1 MRFFRFTLFQ
11 SYLVFLSKN
20 KTKALTLINIGIFFS
35 IFALSAAIISFNIER
50 QISIKQDE
58 LLTNQIEVND
68 FNQMINEIEIAL
80 NTYGLSLDAE
90 EVYRV
95 ETQLLSETKLGE
107 KIFSEHDFYG
117 PFITSFKRTLIDEM
131 EKFKSEEGGMDIYNI
146 KDETMSLIINDVEN
160 AWNEEDADNFKKYM
174 IAAGKHHEIVKNINY
189 DKYDFKTTPNLEQVV
204 YEIENFEHF
213 HINKSTSE
221 ISDDYFKTLRYGF
234 ATNRYMEQLSK
245 YFKGLIAKLED
256 NIVIINDEIIL
267 LSTKEKNII
276 LITFIFQFFIFIII
290 QVFEINSLNYNLK
303 RKPK

>member
-35 IFALSAAIISFNIER
+35 IFALSSGIISFNIER

-58 LLTNQIEVND
+58 LLTNQLEVNSY
-68 FNQMINEIEIAL
+68 NQLIQELETAL
-80 NTYGLSLDAE
+80 NIYEINLDAE

-117 PFITSFKRTLIDEM
+117 PFITSFKRTLIDEV
-131 EKFKSEEGGMDIYNI
+131 EKFKLEEGGIDIFNI
-146 KDETMSLIINDVEN
+146 KDKTMSLIINDIEN
-160 AWNEEDADNFKKYM
+160 AWSQESADDFKKSM
-174 IAAGKHHEIVKNINY
+174 IDAGKQNEIVKNINY

-234 ATNRYMEQLSK
+234 ATNRYMKQLSK

>member
-58 LLTNQIEVND
+58 LLTNQIQVND
-68 FNQMINEIEIAL
+68 FNQLINEIEIAL
-80 NTYGLSLDAE
+80 NTYELSLDAE

-131 EKFKSEEGGMDIYNI
+131 EKFKSEEGMDIYNI
-146 KDETMSLIINDVEN
+146 KDEYMALIIEDIEN
-160 AWNEEDADNFKKYM
+160 AWSQESADDFKKSM
-174 IAAGKHHEIVKNINY
+174 IDAGKHYEIVKNINY
-189 DKYDFKTTPNLEQVV
+189 DKYDFKKIPNLEQVV

-213 HINKSTSE
+213 HINKIESK
-221 ISDDYFKTLRYGF
+221 ISDDYFKTVLYAF
-234 ATNRYMEQLSK
+234 ATNLYMVQLSK
-245 YFKGLIAKLED
+245 YFKGHLAQMED
-256 NIVIINDEIIL
+256 NIIIINDEIIL

-276 LITFIFQFFIFIII
+276 FITFIFQFFIFIII
-290 QVFEINSLNYNLK
+290 QVFEINSLNYSLK

>member
-1 MRFFRFTLFQ
+1 MRFFRFTLLQ

-58 LLTNQIEVND
+58 LLTNQLEVNN
-68 FNQMINEIEIAL
+68 FNQLIQEIETAL
-80 NTYGLSLDAE
+80 NTYEINLDDE

-117 PFITSFKRTLIDEM
+117 PYITSFKRTLIDEM
-131 EKFKSEEGGMDIYNI
+131 EKFKTEDGMDIYNI
-146 KDETMSLIINDVEN
+146 KDETMALIIEDIEK
-160 AWNEEDADNFKKYM
+160 AWNEKDADYFKKSM
-174 IAAGKHHEIVKNINY
+174 IDAGKHHEIVKNINY
-189 DKYDFKTTPNLEQVV
+189 DKYDFKKIPNLKQVS
-204 YEIENFEHF
+204 YEIVNFKNF
-213 HINKSTSE
+213 HINKIESE
-221 ISDDYFKTLRYGF
+221 ISDDYFKTVVYAF

-245 YFKGLIAKLED
+245 YFKGFNAQIED
-256 NIVIINDEIIL
+256 NIATINDEIIL

-276 LITFIFQFFIFIII
+276 LITFIFQFFIFTII
-290 QVFEINSLNYNLK
+290 QVFEINSLNYSLK
-303 RKPK
+303 RNPK

>member
-58 LLTNQIEVND
+58 LLTNQLEVNSY
-68 FNQMINEIEIAL
+68 NQLIQELETAL
-80 NTYGLSLDAE
+80 NIYEINLDAE

-117 PFITSFKRTLIDEM
+117 PLILSFKRTMIDEM
-131 EKFKSEEGGMDIYNI
+131 EKIISEDGMDIYNI
-146 KDETMSLIINDVEN
+146 KDEYMAAIIEDVEN
-160 AWNEEDADNFKKYM
+160 AWDQESVDRFKKSM
-174 IAAGKHHEIVKNINY
+174 IEAGKHYEIVKNINY
-189 DKYDFKTTPNLEQVV
+189 DKYDFKKIPNLEQVV
-204 YEIENFEHF
+204 YEIEKFEHF
-213 HINKSTSE
+213 HINKTESE
-221 ISDDYFKTLRYGF
+221 IADDYFKTIFYGIASNIHLVQF
-234 ATNRYMEQLSK
+234 TK
-245 YFKGLIAKLED
+245 YFKGVVAKMED
-256 NIVIINDEIIL
+256 NIIIINDEIIL

-276 LITFIFQFFIFIII
+276 FITFIFQFLIFIII
-290 QVFEINSLNYNLK
+290 QVFEVNSLNYSFK

>member
-131 EKFKSEEGGMDIYNI
+131 EKFKLEEGMDIYNI

-189 DKYDFKTTPNLEQVV
+189 DKYDFKKIPNLKQVSF
-204 YEIENFEHF
+204 EIVNFNKF

-221 ISDDYFKTLRYGF
+221 VSDDYVKTVRYGF
-234 ATNRYMEQLSK
+234 ATKLYMEQISK
-245 YFKGLIAKLED
+245 YLKSANAQTED
-256 NIVIINDEIIL
+256 VIVIINDEIIL

>member
-11 SYLVFLSKN
+11 AYLVFLSKN

-58 LLTNQIEVND
+58 LFTNQIEVNK
-68 FNQMINEIEIAL
+68 FNQLIHGIETAL
-80 NTYGLSLDAE
+80 NTYELSLDAE

-131 EKFKSEEGGMDIYNI
+131 EKFKSEEGMDLFNI
-146 KDETMSLIINDVEN
+146 KDETMAIIIEDIEK
-160 AWNEEDADNFKKYM
+160 AWNEENAEDFKKKM
-174 IAAGKHHEIVKNINY
+174 ADAGKHQEIVKNINY
-189 DKYDFKTTPNLEQVV
+189 DKYDFKKIPNLKQVS
-204 YEIENFEHF
+204 YEIVNFKNF
-213 HINKSTSE
+213 HINKTESE
-221 ISDDYFKTLRYGF
+221 ISSDYFKTVKYAF
-234 ATNRYMEQLSK
+234 AISLYMEQISK
-245 YFKGLIAKLED
+245 YFKGVIAQMED

-276 LITFIFQFFIFIII
+276 FITFIFQFFIFIII
-290 QVFEINSLNYNLK
+290 QVFEINSLNHSLK

>member
-50 QISIKQDE
+50 QISVKQDE

-68 FNQMINEIEIAL
+68 FNQLIDKLETDL
-80 NTYGLSLDAE
+80 NSYELSLDAE

-95 ETQLLSETKLGE
+95 EAQLLSETKLGQ

-117 PFITSFKRTLIDEM
+117 PVITSFKRTLVDEM
-131 EKFKSEEGGMDIYNI
+131 EKFKSEDGMDIYNI
-146 KDETMSLIINDVEN
+146 KDEHMALIIESIEN
-160 AWNEEDADNFKKYM
+160 AWSQESADDFKKSM
-174 IAAGKHHEIVKNINY
+174 IDAGKYHEIVKNINY
-189 DKYDFKTTPNLEQVV
+189 DKYDFKKIPNLEQVV

-213 HINKSTSE
+213 HINKLTSE
-221 ISDDYFKTLRYGF
+221 VSDDYVKTVRYGF
-234 ATNRYMEQLSK
+234 ATNLYIQQLSK
-245 YFKGLIAKLED
+245 YFKGVIAQTED
-256 NIVIINDEIIL
+256 DIVIINDEIIL

>member
-1 MRFFRFTLFQ
+1 MRFFRFTLLQ

-58 LLTNQIEVND
+58 LLTNQLEVNN
-68 FNQMINEIEIAL
+68 FNQLIQEIETAL
-80 NTYGLSLDAE
+80 NTYEINLDDE

-117 PFITSFKRTLIDEM
+117 PYITSFKRTLIDEM
-131 EKFKSEEGGMDIYNI
+131 EKFKTEDGMDIYNI
-146 KDETMSLIINDVEN
+146 KDETMALIIEDIEK
-160 AWNEEDADNFKKYM
+160 AWNEKDADYFKKSM
-174 IAAGKHHEIVKNINY
+174 IDAGKHHEIVKNINY
-189 DKYDFKTTPNLEQVV
+189 DKYDFKKIPNLKQVS
-204 YEIENFEHF
+204 YEIVNFKNF
-213 HINKSTSE
+213 HINKIESE
-221 ISDDYFKTLRYGF
+221 ISDDYFKTVVYAF

-245 YFKGLIAKLED
+245 YFKGFNAQIED
-256 NIVIINDEIIL
+256 NIATINDEIIL

>member
-80 NTYGLSLDAE
+80 NTYELNLDAE

-146 KDETMSLIINDVEN
+146 KDEIMAQIIEDTEE

-234 ATNRYMEQLSK
+234 ATNRYMEQLLK

>member
-1 MRFFRFTLFQ
+1 MRFFRFTLLQ

-20 KTKALTLINIGIFFS
+20 KTKAITLINIGIFFS
-35 IFALSAAIISFNIER
+35 IFALSAALISFNIER

-58 LLTNQIEVND
+58 LLTNQIQVND
-68 FNQMINEIEIAL
+68 FNQLINEIEIAL
-80 NTYGLSLDAE
+80 NTYELSLDAE

-117 PFITSFKRTLIDEM
+117 PFITSIKRTLIDEM
-131 EKFKSEEGGMDIYNI
+131 EKFKSEEGGMDIYNT
-146 KDETMSLIINDVEN
+146 KDEYMAQIIEDTEE
-160 AWNEEDADNFKKYM
+160 AWKEEDADNFKKYM
-174 IAAGKHHEIVKNINY
+174 IDAGKHHEIVKNINY
-189 DKYDFKTTPNLEQVV
+189 DKYDFKITPNLEQVV
-204 YEIENFEHF
+204 YEIENFKHF

-221 ISDDYFKTLRYGF
+221 VSDDYFKTVKYGF
-234 ATNRYMEQLSK
+234 AINLYMEQISK
-245 YFKGLIAKLED
+245 YFKGIIAKMED
-256 NIVIINDEIIL
+256 EIVIINDEIIL
-267 LSTKEKNII
+267 LSTKEKDII

>member
-1 MRFFRFTLFQ
+1 
-11 SYLVFLSKN
+11 
-20 KTKALTLINIGIFFS
+20 
-35 IFALSAAIISFNIER
+35 
-50 QISIKQDE
+50 
-58 LLTNQIEVND
+58 
-68 FNQMINEIEIAL
+68 
-80 NTYGLSLDAE
+80 
-90 EVYRV
+90 
-95 ETQLLSETKLGE
+95 
-107 KIFSEHDFYG
+107 
-117 PFITSFKRTLIDEM
+117 
-131 EKFKSEEGGMDIYNI
+131 
-146 KDETMSLIINDVEN
+146 
-160 AWNEEDADNFKKYM
+160 M

-234 ATNRYMEQLSK
+234 ATNRYMKQLSK

>member
-189 DKYDFKTTPNLEQVV
+189 DKYDFKKIPNLKQVSF
-204 YEIENFEHF
+204 EIVNFNKF

-221 ISDDYFKTLRYGF
+221 VSDDYVKTVRYGF
-234 ATNRYMEQLSK
+234 ATKLYMEQISK
-245 YFKGLIAKLED
+245 YLKSANAQTED
-256 NIVIINDEIIL
+256 VIVIINDEIIL